1 MSSIRRGGIAGSKRK
16 NKIKEQFVYYTR
28 EMISSPAYRALSLQ
42 GRKVL
47 RRLELEHMAHG
58 GQDNGKLPCRY
69 YDFINYGCRRNG
81 LSAALIEVEALG
93 FAKTIT
99 FGSRAYG
106 NVPGKA
112 STFLLTYLPTADGPA
127 TDDWKKFSSVEEAR
141 AAVATAQR
149 SHSDWLDAAQGSP
162 RRRQHQQRRQK
173 NKTPA
178 PEVGANPPPEV
189 GAKSA

>member
-16 NKIKEQFVYYTR
+16 NKISEQFVYYTR

-69 YDFINYGCRRNG
+69 HDFVKYGCRKNG
-81 LSAALIEVEALG
+81 LSAAPIEVGVLG
-93 FAKTIT
+93 FAPTMS
-99 FGSRAYG
+99 FGTRAYG

-112 STFLLTYLPTADGPA
+112 STFRLTYLPTADGPP
-127 TDDWKKFSSVEEAR
+127 TNEWKRWSSVEEAR
-141 AAVATAQR
+141 AAVASEQR
-149 SHSDWLDAAQGSP
+149 KHNDWLNAAQGSP
-162 RRRQHQQRRQK
+162 RHRQRRK
-173 NKTPA
+173 KYKAPA
-178 PEVGANPPPEV
+178 PEVQANPAPTMK
-189 GAKSA
+189 AKSG